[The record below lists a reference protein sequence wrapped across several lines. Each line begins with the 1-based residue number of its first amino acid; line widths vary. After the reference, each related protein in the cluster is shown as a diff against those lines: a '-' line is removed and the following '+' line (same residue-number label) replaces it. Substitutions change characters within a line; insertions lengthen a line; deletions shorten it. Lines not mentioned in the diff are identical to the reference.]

1 MQDILS
7 RGHVALLLEIAV
19 SSHLAIEKN
28 AVFYEG
34 NQSVMPKSYGY
45 VYRAQRRRFVRL
57 GRYPS
62 FRHCMVP
69 NSLLESSGSEYAL
82 FFLLGVDGLQLG
94 QRKTPSTPSLRVCR
108 VKGNN

>member
-82 FFLLGVDGLQLG
+82 FFLLGVATGRPSAWSKKDAINSIIESLQS
-94 QRKTPSTPSLRVCR
+94 QR
-108 VKGNN
+108 